1 MTNELTIYS
10 GERIMPSINASGK
23 IGLPNAKI
31 KLDHYL
37 TLYTKIKSK

>member
-1 MTNELTIYS
+1 MTNELTIYN
-10 GERIMPSINASGK
+10 GERIMPSINAIGK

-31 KLDHYL
+31 KLGHYL